1 MSKTLSD
8 TAAIA
13 AKHVTET
20 CNPDYS
26 CFQPRSNKCLY
37 PAKETSAGPERP
49 HHAVQ
54 VLQAK
59 RPGGVS

>member
-13 AKHVTET
+13 AKPVLQS

-26 CFQPRSNKCLY
+26 GFKCAEY
-37 PAKETSAGPERP
+37 GRGMRNTSVGPERP
-49 HHAVQ
+49 AHAVQ
-54 VLQAK
+54 ILEAK
-59 RPGGVS
+59 RPGS